1 MSKVRVGD
9 FAEWH
14 EPNSHP
20 CPIDAVGWV
29 TAVDG
34 ERITIFWMDLM
45 ETRAWEGPPSGRLTI
60 IPQDEIRKH
69 T

>member
-29 TAVDG
+29 TEVGD
-34 ERITIFWMDLM
+34 ESITIFLMDLM
-45 ETRAWEGPPSGRLTI
+45 ETRVWEGPLPNKLNI

>member
-9 FAEWH
+9 FVEWH
-14 EPNSHP
+14 EPIGH

-34 ERITIFWMDLM
+34 ESITIFWMDLM
-45 ETRAWEGPPSGRLTI
+45 ETKIWEGPLTSKLTI

>member
-1 MSKVRVGD
+1 MRKVKVGD

-14 EPNSHP
+14 EPDSHP

-29 TAVDG
+29 TAVGD
-34 ERITIFWMDLM
+34 ESIAIFWMDLM
-45 ETRAWEGPPSGRLTI
+45 ETGVCDGPTPHLTI